1 MENHIDVIVHARETV
16 WYGSNLDF
24 FLKC

>member
-16 WYGSNLDF
+16 RYGSNLDF